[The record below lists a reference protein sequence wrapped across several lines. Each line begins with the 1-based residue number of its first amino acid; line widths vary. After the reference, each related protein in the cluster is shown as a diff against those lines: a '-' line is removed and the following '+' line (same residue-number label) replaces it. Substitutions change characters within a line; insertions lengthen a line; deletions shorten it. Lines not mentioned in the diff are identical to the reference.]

1 MNKMGLVGKK
11 KCKDNVLRTVV
22 RVYASHQLPHNSI
35 WESFA
40 IWECEPDSIFSPKKL
55 KITFM

>member
-22 RVYASHQLPHNSI
+22 REIDGSFLMVYTFGY
-35 WESFA
+35 ER
-40 IWECEPDSIFSPKKL
+40 L
-55 KITFM
+55 KVS